1 MPSKEVFQQ
10 SRADILT
17 CGKWNAIIISKR
29 HFTLLPVIYALNWV
43 GALKWT
49 RWFKLKGGGLG
60 GGGGRG
66 RKTHSLNLTYYHR
79 YKLTFIFDSLRQ
91 TTHHILTLQFVHLH
105 TIDWFTC
112 FLIHLKHEDFY
123 NCQFLMANAL
133 ASFLLMKR
141 HSILYSFQSAKVTMQ
156 PIHTS
161 AKSVHPKYQFKFA
174 SMILTNH
181 ILPKI
186 LEI

>member
-1 MPSKEVFQQ
+1 MICIDFYRGGSKCQKATKWNLPDFLIATMPSKEVFQQ

-29 HFTLLPVIYALNWV
+29 HFMLLPVIYALKWV
-43 GALKWT
+43 GALKWM
-49 RWFKLKGGGLG
+49 RWF
-60 GGGGRG
+60 
-66 RKTHSLNLTYYHR
+66 
-79 YKLTFIFDSLRQ
+79 SLRQ

-123 NCQFLMANAL
+123 SCQFLMADAW

-156 PIHTS
+156 PINTHQQR
-161 AKSVHPKYQFKFA
+161 VH
-174 SMILTNH
+174 S
-181 ILPKI
+181 
-186 LEI
+186 